1 MRMCVF
7 AIYSKLLAK
16 LLIATAVCLAFLV
29 IPKCTQA
36 IGNAWDRQD
45 AGQAAYIDDYKREL
59 KEQQAKE

>member
-1 MRMCVF
+1 MKLNTF
-7 AIYSKLLAK
+7 AIYAKLFVKLLAAM
-16 LLIATAVCLAFLV
+16 LIVVGFLI

-36 IGNAWDRQD
+36 IGDARDRYD